1 MNIFFYDLKIFYDDY
16 IKRFRFNEITELKD
30 FIKMNYK
37 LKVLTSK
44 LNYTTIGFDLL
55 ISNKN

>member
-44 LNYTTIGFDLL
+44 LNYTTNGFDLL

>member
-16 IKRFRFNEITELKD
+16 KKRFRFNEITELKD

-44 LNYTTIGFDLL
+44 LNYTTNGFDLL

>member
-16 IKRFRFNEITELKD
+16 KKRFRFNEITELKD

>member
-44 LNYTTIGFDLL
+44 LNYTTVGFDLL